1 MLFNS
6 YVFIGLFLPV
16 CLILYYLFHRR
27 KTERLTVLLLA
38 SFLFYGYWDY
48 RLLPL
53 FAGSILGN
61 WLIARWYHRT
71 AYKFAIPLGVFF
83 NVLLIVIFK
92 YADFLADSF
101 ATLAGVDRTPWAII
115 LPLGISFFTFQQI
128 SYLVDLKAAP
138 GNFRPLHE
146 YALYVSFFPQLIA
159 GPIVRCSEI
168 VAQYDLNPMR
178 SGLYERLSKGAILFF
193 IGLMKK
199 VLIADPLASVATPLF
214 DFAALSGKISM
225 ADAWLASIN
234 YTVQLYFDFS
244 GYSDMAVGIGLLFGF
259 QLPFNFNIPY
269 IAKSI
274 SEFWLRWHLT
284 LSRFLRDYLYIPLGG
299 SRYGLQRQ
307 MLALFITM
315 FLAGLWHGAGWV
327 YAVFGILHG
336 LALCTNHMWRKAG
349 FRLPAPLAWLTF
361 MIFFITSLAIFRSAD
376 IATSLIMVKSMF
388 GLEGLSLATTGD
400 YNPGLLTAG
409 IIISMAGPTSQDVV
423 FQKLRPHP
431 LLAMAMSMAAIYTV
445 LTIGN
450 HGYSEFIYFQ
460 F

>member
-6 YVFIGLFLPV
+6 YVFIGLFLPA
-16 CLILYYLFHRR
+16 CLIAYYLLHHKR
-27 KTERLTVLLLA
+27 TGRLLVLLAA
-38 SFLFYGYWDY
+38 SIFFYGYWDY

-61 WLIARWYHRT
+61 WLIAKWYYRT
-71 AYKFAIPLGVFF
+71 THKFAIPLGVFF
-83 NVLLIVIFK
+83 NVLLIVVFK

-101 ATLAGVDRTPWAII
+101 AYITGASRTPWGII

-128 SYLVDLKAAP
+128 SYLVDLKSARE
-138 GNFRPLHE
+138 NFRPLHE

-168 VAQYDLNPMR
+168 VAQYDLNPLR
-178 SGLYERLSKGAILFF
+178 EGLYERLSKGAMLFI

-199 VLIADPLASVATPLF
+199 VLIADPLASAVTPVFNLT
-214 DFAALSGKISM
+214 AASGAVSM

-244 GYSDMAVGIGLLFGF
+244 GYSDMAVGLGLLFGF

-269 IAKSI
+269 ISKSI

-336 LALCTNHMWRKAG
+336 LALCINHLWRKAG

-361 MIFFITSLAIFRSAD
+361 MIFFITSLAIFRSAN
-376 IATSLIMVKSMF
+376 IATSLVMVKSMF
-388 GLEGLSLATTGD
+388 GLEGFSLVTKGY
-400 YNPGLLTAG
+400 YNNGLLIAG
-409 IIISMAGPTSQDVV
+409 ILISMVGPTSQDLVLRD
-423 FQKLRPHP
+423 LRPSP
-431 LLAMAMSMAAIYTV
+431 LLAMAMSAAAIYTV
-445 LTIGN
+445 MTIGN

>member
-6 YVFIGLFLPV
+6 YVFIGLFLPAS
-16 CLILYYLFHRR
+16 LIVYYLFHNR
-27 KTERLTVLLLA
+27 KTERLTALLIA
-38 SFLFYGYWDY
+38 SFVFYGYWDY

-61 WLIARWYHRT
+61 WLIARWYHR
-71 AYKFAIPLGVFF
+71 AAHKLAIPLGVFF
-83 NVLLIVIFK
+83 NLLLIVIFK

-101 ATLAGVDRTPWAII
+101 ATVAGMDRTAWGII
-115 LPLGISFFTFQQI
+115 LPLGISFYTFQQI
-128 SYLVDLKAAP
+128 SYLVDLKTAP

-168 VAQYDLNPMR
+168 VAQYDLNPLR
-178 SGLYERLSKGAILFF
+178 SGLYERLSKGSILFF

-199 VLIADPLASVATPLF
+199 VLIADPLASAATPLF
-214 DFAALSGKISM
+214 DFAAGAGRISM

-299 SRYGLQRQ
+299 NRYGLQRQ

-336 LALCTNHMWRKAG
+336 LALCINHLWRKAG
-349 FRLPAPLAWLTF
+349 YRLPAPLAWLTF
-361 MIFFITSLAIFRSAD
+361 MIFFITSLAVFRSAN
-376 IATSLIMVKSMF
+376 IATSMVMVKSMY
-388 GLEGLSLATTGD
+388 GLGDLSLATIGH
-400 YNPGLLTAG
+400 YNPGLLIAG
-409 IIISMAGPTSQDVV
+409 IIISMAGPTSQDIV
-423 FQKLRPHP
+423 FNKLRPHP
-431 LLAMAMSMAAIYTV
+431 ILAMAMSMAAIYTV